1 MVRQRNKSDSPS
13 VEVRDFTLET
23 IERGLEKLRRRAA
36 EVKRLEPG
44 RLSYDDQSVDN
55 LAFNIGETIRD
66 VFGTNSAEFQRYE
79 VHRQFDNPYVA
90 LEAAQLQANFVK
102 WVPRMATMLTGL
114 IVRLEEKRTDLEAEK
129 SRETARPSDAP
140 ETCQADCPTCA
151 ALRIADIVACFKDD
165 IVITTKNWIV
175 WSIDTFRILRCRGCQ
190 SIYIQCQTQFSE
202 DVDWEI
208 DEDPE
213 TGKLCQTVV
222 PPRPVTIWPLPQK
235 RPRPPWVQKLAPTLR
250 DLLDEVYGTLDADHR
265 VLAAIGTRTALD
277 RAMVEIGANETLSF
291 EKKLEQLRERAKISA
306 PEEKMFCTLIDWG
319 NAAAHRAWKPDRE
332 RLEALMAGMEN
343 FLQRAFVL
351 GNAVDAMKDTVPS
364 RKQRAKNLKRGN
376 ES

>member
-44 RLSYDDQSVDN
+44 RLSFDDPSVDN

-66 VFGTNSAEFQRYE
+66 VFGTNSAEFQRYK
-79 VHRQFDNPYVA
+79 VNRQFGNRYVA

-102 WVPRMATMLTGL
+102 CVPGMATMLTGL
-114 IVRLEEKRTDLEAEK
+114 IARLEEKRIDLEHEE
-129 SRETARPSDAP
+129 SRETATPPDAP
-140 ETCQADCPTCA
+140 KTCEADCPNCGKNRSA
-151 ALRIADIVACFKDD
+151 EIVASYEDNIQHD
-165 IVITTKNWIV
+165 PQQIV
-175 WSIDTFRILRCRGCQ
+175 WSIATYRILRCCGCQ

-235 RPRPPWVQKLAPTLR
+235 RPRPPWVKQLAPALR
-250 DLLDEVYGTLDADHR
+250 DLLDEVYGALDADHP
-265 VLAAIGTRTALD
+265 VLAAIGTRTVLD
-277 RAMVEIGANETLSF
+277 VAMVKIGVDETLQF
-291 EKKLEQLRERAKISA
+291 ADKLEQLRKEGKISNDQK
-306 PEEKMFCTLIDWG
+306 ETFSILI
-319 NAAAHRAWKPDRE
+319 NAGSAAVHRGWRPDRE
-332 RLEALMAGMEN
+332 QLGTLMDGMEN
-343 FLQRAFVL
+343 FLHHAFVV
-351 GNAVDAMKDTVPS
+351 GNAVDAMKDTVPP
-364 RKQRAKNLKRGN
+364 RKQRAKTPKRGN
-376 ES
+376 GS